1 MDNVDRIFLT
11 FGICVIQARQAGTVV
26 EHWKVGEG
34 EVAYANSRVSHGVSL
49 AGVHLMHVSHKRTC
63 RRDVRHR
70 RA

>member
-34 EVAYANSRVSHGVSL
+34 EVAYANSRVSHGRIPRGRPSHACVS
-49 AGVHLMHVSHKRTC
+49 
-63 RRDVRHR
+63 
-70 RA
+70 